1 MIKPIKLARWI
12 ITESAKGGRSN
23 LEIQKTMW
31 VLELVWRFQRK
42 EPLIDGK
49 FEFWWVRD
57 GEKMGAIIEKVWRR
71 YLPYGADS
79 VWDKP
84 LALEKKLK
92 IGFSRED
99 IALLDRM
106 IFNLSQIPYYKLVAL
121 MWRENGIVRSREENR
136 KIKKSI
142 KAYELEKE
150 AEEIMSDKK
159 FLDLGDFMR

>member
-1 MIKPIKLARWI
+1 MKAKHLARWI
-12 ITESAKGGRSN
+12 ITESGKGGRSN

-31 VLELVWRFQRK
+31 VLELVWRFQKK

-57 GEKMGAIIEKVWRR
+57 GEKMGVIIRDVWLK

-84 LALEKKLK
+84 LALEEKLK

-121 MWRENGIVRSREENR
+121 MWRANGIVKNR
-136 KIKKSI
+136 VDSGKIKKPI
-142 KAYELEKE
+142 KDYELEKE
-150 AEEIMSDKK
+150 AEEIMGDKK